1 MTTGPPVPPA
11 SYWPDGGSTRPATSK
26 PPGWAVGIMSAA
38 AVVALIGGTVLA
50 TRDAGSGTPV
60 AQPPPEVELPVS
72 PPSEGPS
79 ARPSLEPSSS
89 APEETS
95 EETPEASPSAT
106 ATSTFA
112 PVADVPEVCDLLPES
127 LTSRLAPK
135 SSSAPGV
142 AKDGYGAKRK
152 DCRWD
157 QKGYHMAGGYNLSR
171 SINVKVNA
179 FQDHDN
185 ALEDADFMWDSM
197 RDFSGQTRED
207 PYNTKYG
214 EIKELSGLGDSAYM
228 IYSEHTV
235 RHTSTAWIYVV
246 RGNVTLDIRFIGA
259 DNKGREIL
267 SDENSRPVP
276 EAEMLKGV
284 EEIAKEVVKGL
295 SG

>member
-26 PPGWAVGIMSAA
+26 PPGWAVGIMSAS
-38 AVVALIGGTVLA
+38 AVVALIGGVVLA
-50 TRDAGSGTPV
+50 TRDAGTGTPI
-60 AQPPPEVELPVS
+60 AEPPAKVDLPVTPPTDRPS
-72 PPSEGPS
+72 PGPS
-79 ARPSLEPSSS
+79 LDPPSS
-89 APEETS
+89 APEQTA
-95 EETPEASPSAT
+95 EASPSAG

-135 SSSAPGV
+135 SASAPGV

-157 QKGYHMAGGYNLSR
+157 QKGYHMVGGYNLSR

-214 EIKELSGLGDSAYM
+214 EIKEVSGLGDKAYM

-235 RHTSTAWIYVV
+235 RRTANAWIYVV
-246 RGNVTLDIRFIGA
+246 RGNATLDIRFTGV

-267 SDENSRPVP
+267 SNENSRPVP
-276 EAEMLKGV
+276 EEEMLKGV
-284 EEIAKEVVKGL
+284 EEIAKEVLKGL
-295 SG
+295 S